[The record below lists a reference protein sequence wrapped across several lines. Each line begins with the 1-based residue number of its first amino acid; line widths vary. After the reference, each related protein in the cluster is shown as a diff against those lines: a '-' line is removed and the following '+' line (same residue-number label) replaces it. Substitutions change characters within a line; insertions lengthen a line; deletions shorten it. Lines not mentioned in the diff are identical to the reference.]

1 MVSAIIIVI
10 DCIYSLIQQGWYLK
24 MMDIPHQRSSMCIIV
39 IIIILRTV
47 TLIIIIIIIFIIISL
62 LTFQFLA
69 SWSSRS
75 LLEPLQFLWPRIGP
89 RSLLQRL

>member
-1 MVSAIIIVI
+1 
-10 DCIYSLIQQGWYLK
+10 
-24 MMDIPHQRSSMCIIV
+24 MDIPHQCSSMCIIV

-62 LTFQFLA
+62 TFQFLA

-75 LLEPLQFLWPRIGP
+75 LLEPLQFLWPRIAP
-89 RSLLQRL
+89 RSLLQRS